1 MPSLDVPGS
10 ICFRSHLSTLCCRFT
25 VREKVQVLQQVASAL
40 AKLHICGVVHQD
52 LHPGNVLQSLDGL
65 HYKLSDLGS
74 AAYHMVEDEPNML
87 QYSM

>member
-1 MPSLDVPGS
+1 MSTLDITGS
-10 ICFRSHLSTLCCRFT
+10 ICIDLLVLCCRFS
-25 VREKVQVLQQVASAL
+25 VREQVHILQQVSSAL
-40 AKLHICGVVHQD
+40 AKLHLSGVVHQD
-52 LHPGNVLQSLDGL
+52 LHPGNVLQTLDGL